1 MGCNLPSFFLMKKND
16 TVYGLLDG
24 RMVPLIKCSFM
35 NFLSSPSSGC
45 DNGISFP
52 GRDAGAPGLSSIAWS
67 QMHDGGNSCDASS
80 LNTLEYWWYC
90 SGILSCLERSV
101 CSVGL
106 ITILPMK
113 YQSCWQFLGWLICHG
128 MNHAFIVLGAQ
139 SMIGNWEWSIHPLFQ
154 SICGC
159 AAANQGYP
167 KM

>member
-67 QMHDGGNSCDASS
+67 QMHDGGNSCDASL
-80 LNTLEYWWYC
+80 LNT
-90 SGILSCLERSV
+90 SV
-101 CSVGL
+101 KINFSYSL
-106 ITILPMK
+106 LFHLTTS
-113 YQSCWQFLGWLICHG
+113 YSSYFEG
-128 MNHAFIVLGAQ
+128 M
-139 SMIGNWEWSIHPLFQ
+139 
-154 SICGC
+154 
-159 AAANQGYP
+159 
-167 KM
+167 